1 MTSLASIHTIQL
13 PRRVV
18 IGNDVLG
25 MSGKICEDLGFHQ
38 KTLVITGPN
47 TYGIA
52 GKEVIDSLI
61 DSGFEAD
68 YLIVEDATADSVKG
82 VEEKVRGTDPNVML
96 GVGGGKAIDVT
107 KYVSAKKDI
116 PFISVPTCASH
127 DGISS
132 PRAFIKAFE
141 RVSIDAQAPTAI
153 LADIPVISNSSYRL
167 TASGC
172 GDILA
177 KFTATTDWLLAHNL
191 KNEYYGDYAANL
203 ALMSAKLLAKDSAL
217 IHEGSAEGVRIV
229 VEALVSCGI
238 SMCIAG
244 SSRPCSGSEHLFAH
258 ALDMIAPNRA
268 LHGEMCGLGTI
279 MMAYLQRTDWK
290 KIKEVLKKIGAPTTA
305 WELNVD
311 SEEIVEALTRAHTIK
326 PERYTVLG
334 ESGLNEKAAVELA
347 RNTGVI

>member
-1 MTSLASIHTIQL
+1 MASIHTIQL

-25 MSGKICEDLGFHQ
+25 MSGEICEDLGFHQ

-47 TYGIA
+47 TYGVA

-61 DSGFEAD
+61 DSGFEED
-68 YLIVEDATADSVKG
+68 YLIVKEATADSVKG
-82 VEEKVRGTDPNVML
+82 VEEKIRETDPNVML

-116 PFISVPTCASH
+116 PFISVPTSVSH

-132 PRAFIKAFE
+132 PRAVIRNLE
-141 RVSIDAQAPTAI
+141 GPVSIDAQAPTAI
-153 LADIPVISNSSYRL
+153 IVDIRVISNSPYRL

-203 ALMSAKLLAKDSAL
+203 ALMSARLVAKNSDV
-217 IHEGSAEGVRIV
+217 IQEGSAEGIRIV
-229 VEALVSCGI
+229 AEALISCGVAM
-238 SMCIAG
+238 SIAG

-258 ALDMIAPNRA
+258 ALDSIAPDRS
-268 LHGEMCGLGTI
+268 LHGERCGVGTI
-279 MMAYLQRTDWK
+279 MMAHLHGMNWK
-290 KIKEVLKKIGAPTTA
+290 EIRDALERIGAPTTA
-305 WELNVD
+305 EMLNVAP
-311 SEEIVEALTRAHTIK
+311 EQIVEALVTAQGIR
-326 PERYTVLG
+326 PERYTI
-334 ESGLNEKAAVELA
+334 LA
-347 RNTGVI
+347 RGMNTEDAQRLARETGVI